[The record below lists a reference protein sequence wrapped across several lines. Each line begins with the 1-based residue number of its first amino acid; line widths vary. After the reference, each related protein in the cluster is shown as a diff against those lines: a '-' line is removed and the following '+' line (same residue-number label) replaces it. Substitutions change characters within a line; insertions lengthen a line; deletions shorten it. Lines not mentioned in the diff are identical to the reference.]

1 MVFSIDSLVVVGMF
15 RWDVKRTDV
24 SWMSNV
30 FVVRWCGIFIYL
42 TFSVWLFEGLLKAWP
57 VQLKQKLY
65 RGHSYDKQLNAIA
78 YRLLEAD
85 DIVLSPAILKL
96 RCSCRP
102 SLRILR
108 FNYAFVWLTVDGRS
122 ATVIGM
128 TFSAVAKLNTSEYA
142 QKCRIRGYG
151 NYLNFNQYHSATWA
165 PLPKWQQF
173 FVFFLYIKYIRG
185 RIRTTADRNTIAISY
200 FVAFALCWWITE

>member
-1 MVFSIDSLVVVGMF
+1 MGNSNRIAADVRWYFRSILWSLLVCLGETWNAQMF
-15 RWDVKRTDV
+15 HECR
-24 SWMSNV
+24 MSLL
-30 FVVRWCGIFIYL
+30 FDRWCGIFIYL

-102 SLRILR
+102 SLRILQ

-173 FVFFLYIKYIRG
+173 FVLFFFF
-185 RIRTTADRNTIAISY
+185 
-200 FVAFALCWWITE
+200 FVY